1 MQLND
6 LACRGEAQL
15 NLLLLLPAESLRRS
29 FVRVPRDRF
38 FGARTLHL
46 RRKEETALAINK
58 AKKEA
63 LYNTYLDAL
72 RRSQGLV
79 VTEYRGMSMR
89 DLSAVRKALRAVD
102 GAYAVVKN
110 TIFKIALR
118 ETGFA
123 VPNELFKGPVA
134 VALAYSDVAKV
145 TKTMLGIKDQ
155 PLLVLKGAVMGQT
168 VFRADQLELLATMP
182 TLEEARATLIGTL
195 QSPATAFLAL
205 IGTPA
210 QNLAQVLKAYSDK
223 VQGGSD
229 AA

>member
-1 MQLND
+1 M
-6 LACRGEAQL
+6 AISK
-15 NLLLLLPAESLRRS
+15 AEKNAIYSSYLEVLRR
-29 FVRVPRDRF
+29 
-38 FGARTLHL
+38 T
-46 RRKEETALAINK
+46 
-58 AKKEA
+58 
-63 LYNTYLDAL
+63 
-72 RRSQGLV
+72 QGMV
-79 VTEYRGMSMR
+79 ITEYRGMSMK
-89 DLSAVRKALRAVD
+89 DLTVVRKALRAVD
-102 GAYAVVKN
+102 GSYAVVKN

-123 VPNELFKGPVA
+123 APDDLFSGPVA
-134 VALAYSDVAKV
+134 VALAHSDVAKV

-168 VFRADQLELLATMP
+168 VFTAEQLEALSTMP

-195 QSPATAFLAL
+195 QSPATGFLAL

-223 VQGGSD
+223 LEGGNTD